1 MIDGVK
7 ILARFAFQDKRG
19 EVMHIM
25 KRSDENFRKFGDI
38 YCSTVKQEVIKG
50 WNYHKEATINFTVI
64 RGLIKL
70 VLFDTRE
77 KSSTKNEKCILNLGV
92 DNYASISVPPKIWYA
107 FKGQSRKKAYIINFM
122 SLPYDPNE
130 LLKMDPYEKEIINHR
145 W

>member
-7 ILARFAFQDKRG
+7 ILERYAFGDERG

-25 KRSDENFRKFGDI
+25 KRSDENFQKFGDV
-38 YCSTVKQEVIKG
+38 YCSTVRKEVVKG

-77 KSSTKNEKCILNLGV
+77 KSSTKNEKCIFSLGI
-92 DNYASISVPPKIWYA
+92 DNYSSISVPPKIWYA
-107 FKGQSRKKAYIINFM
+107 FKGQSQKKAYIINFM
-122 SLPYDPNE
+122 NLPYNPNE
-130 LLKMDPYEKEIINHR
+130 LLKMDAHEKEIINHK

>member
-7 ILARFAFQDKRG
+7 ILERYSFGDERG

-25 KRSDENFRKFGDI
+25 KQSDENFQKFGDV
-38 YCSTVKQEVIKG
+38 YCSTVRQEVIKG

-70 VLFDTRE
+70 VLFDARK
-77 KSSTKNEKCILNLGV
+77 KSHTKNEKCIFNLGV
-92 DNYASISVPPKIWYA
+92 DNYSSISVPPKIWYA
-107 FKGQSRKKAYIINFM
+107 FQGKSQKKGYIINFM
-122 SLPYDPNE
+122 SHPYDPNE
-130 LLKMDPYEKEIINHR
+130 LLKMDPHEKEIINHK